1 MPCLAKSASG
11 EVVQA
16 ADDERYLLLVA
27 RSKGGGTQE
36 LARTRVAG
44 RSLAR
49 SYPWSRSAL
58 AGPCPSRLPA
68 QSPPSLQAMDDTHD
82 DKHLAHRT
90 LPEID
95 DNDSVIDKTDHDVD
109 AINLS
114 VSPPLLR
121 PLLRF

>member
-1 MPCLAKSASG
+1 
-11 EVVQA
+11 
-16 ADDERYLLLVA
+16 
-27 RSKGGGTQE
+27 
-36 LARTRVAG
+36 
-44 RSLAR
+44 
-49 SYPWSRSAL
+49 
-58 AGPCPSRLPA
+58 
-68 QSPPSLQAMDDTHD
+68 MDDTHD